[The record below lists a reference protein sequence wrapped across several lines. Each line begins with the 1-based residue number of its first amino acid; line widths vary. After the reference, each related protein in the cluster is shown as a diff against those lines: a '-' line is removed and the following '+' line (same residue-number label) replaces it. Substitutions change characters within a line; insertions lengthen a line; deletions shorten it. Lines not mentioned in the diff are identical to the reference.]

1 MTTRCINSRSLS
13 LSLSLESNSAALV
26 AAVFVDVIF
35 CTKTA
40 KQRENCSR
48 VQFLAG
54 RRAPHAVQSP
64 QLPYGSR
71 GRRLF
76 TAHTSSI
83 SRELSRRVSACCGR
97 TWLLRGGNASQPSSS
112 SNPLRINRFS
122 RRQAAA
128 AAVVSMLVVPPSVE
142 YRKFPL
148 PEHSALSTLPP
159 TLT

>member
-40 KQRENCSR
+40 KQRELQPGPIPRRPAGSPTRCSR
-48 VQFLAG
+48 HNCPMKVG
-54 RRAPHAVQSP
+54 
-64 QLPYGSR
+64 G
-71 GRRLF
+71 GLF

-128 AAVVSMLVVPPSVE
+128 AAVVSMLVVPSSVE
-142 YRKFPL
+142 YRKFSL
-148 PEHSALSTLPP
+148 LQAFATLPP